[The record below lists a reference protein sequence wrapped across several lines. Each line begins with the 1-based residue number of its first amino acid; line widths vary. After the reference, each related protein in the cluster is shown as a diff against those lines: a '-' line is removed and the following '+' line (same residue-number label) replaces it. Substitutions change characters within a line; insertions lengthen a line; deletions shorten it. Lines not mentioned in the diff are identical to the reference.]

1 MAGDPPTAAEKET
14 LVSSFLEIAAG
25 QTPETATQFLL
36 VRFPLS
42 PKTKASTRFLVSIL
56 SDVIPGFPFRR

>member
-25 QTPETATQFLL
+25 QTPETATQFLQ
-36 VRFPLS
+36 VWFPPFPQNQS
-42 PKTKASTRFLVSIL
+42 P
-56 SDVIPGFPFRR
+56 